1 MNARRPASGLF
12 ITRARWAALVLTIPV
27 GASAQVIAPTEVTLA
42 SPPVGRPPRA
52 GRFALSV
59 SLGPA
64 GFRAGFSGATGSA
77 SVAGAAAVGS
87 VRASVWL
94 SESIAV
100 QVGAA
105 GGIAVAPAMS
115 TDVPNLQLES
125 AVGFHLVGGGLV
137 IGSRGEGVRVSL
149 LGGVAWSWAVFG
161 SRAANRGGAEPGGGA
176 FVEVSHHWLIG
187 AGWTLGLGAVGWGL
201 GGGGTWLDSST
212 SSDTRWSHFGGGL
225 LATVATR

>member
-1 MNARRPASGLF
+1 M
-12 ITRARWAALVLTIPV
+12 RAGWVTLVLAVPA
-27 GASAQVIAPTEVTLA
+27 GASAQVAPQPPVTEVTLVSLPGA
-42 SPPVGRPPRA
+42 RPTRA

-59 SLGPA
+59 SIGPA

-77 SVAGAAAVGS
+77 SVTGAAAVGS
-87 VRASVWL
+87 VRASLWV
-94 SESIAV
+94 SDSIAV

-105 GGIAVAPAMS
+105 GGVAVAPQMS

-125 AVGFHLVGGGLV
+125 AAGFTLVGGGLV
-137 IGSRGEGVRVSL
+137 IGARGQGLRVSL

-176 FVEVSHHWLIG
+176 FVEVSHHWPLG
-187 AGWTLGLGAVGWGL
+187 AGWSLGLGATGWGFA
-201 GGGGTWLDSST
+201 GGGTWLDGTRPEESGST
-212 SSDTRWSHFGGGL
+212 HWSHFGGGL